1 MADGE
6 ETGFPQVSAP
16 ASAAVHEEEEENNE
30 DEEAGNSDD
39 DEDMDDINHTALPKE
54 VVRPNT
60 PTMRPQTA
68 DIWKHVSRIAKH
80 DVPDRAMKTEC
91 THVCVYRLDDEDGEK
106 RYCNTPLKLFRASS
120 ATAAPWST
128 SAALAHFKK
137 KHEHSSS
144 ARKHKAGAAKRQI
157 RLSECMHAAGSQGI
171 QVSISSRKS
180 TYALSE
186 NEKVLSAIA
195 RWATYASMKVSQAAL
210 GDPLFVA
217 MLQAARGPHD
227 TKGLVPKLTRSVFK
241 DFMLAEFQVTSP
253 CIISCYMLLLKT
265 Y

>member
-6 ETGFPQVSAP
+6 QTGFPQVSAP
-16 ASAAVHEEEEENNE
+16 ASAAVQVPEEEEENNE
-30 DEEAGNSDD
+30 DTESGNSDD

-60 PTMRPQTA
+60 PTVRPQTA

-120 ATAAPWST
+120 AKAAPWST

-137 KHEHSSS
+137 KHEASSS
-144 ARKHKAGAAKRQI
+144 ARKQKAGATKRGRGGVI
-157 RLSECMHAAGSQGI
+157 GGGFSGGRLGGSAAG
-171 QVSISSRKS
+171 
-180 TYALSE
+180 A
-186 NEKVLSAIA
+186 
-195 RWATYASMKVSQAAL
+195 
-210 GDPLFVA
+210 
-217 MLQAARGPHD
+217 
-227 TKGLVPKLTRSVFK
+227 
-241 DFMLAEFQVTSP
+241 
-253 CIISCYMLLLKT
+253 CC
-265 Y
+265 

>member
-6 ETGFPQVSAP
+6 HTGFPQVSAP

-68 DIWKHVSRIAKH
+68 DIWKHVSRIAKY

-120 ATAAPWST
+120 AKAAPWSG
-128 SAALAHFKK
+128 SGRGWQPQ
-137 KHEHSSS
+137 ERPRRSGS
-144 ARKHKAGAAKRQI
+144 ARNDI
-157 RLSECMHAAGSQGI
+157 RCFVWRDGS
-171 QVSISSRKS
+171 
-180 TYALSE
+180 
-186 NEKVLSAIA
+186 
-195 RWATYASMKVSQAAL
+195 W
-210 GDPLFVA
+210 
-217 MLQAARGPHD
+217 
-227 TKGLVPKLTRSVFK
+227 
-241 DFMLAEFQVTSP
+241 
-253 CIISCYMLLLKT
+253 
-265 Y
+265 